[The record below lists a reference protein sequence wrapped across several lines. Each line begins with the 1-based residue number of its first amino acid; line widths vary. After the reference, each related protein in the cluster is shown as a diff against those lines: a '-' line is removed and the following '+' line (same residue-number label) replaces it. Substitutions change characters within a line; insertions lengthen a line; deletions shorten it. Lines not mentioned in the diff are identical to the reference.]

1 MQLRNQLL
9 SATVLSTGAL
19 AQMANNSTL
28 VLAPLTDSMSNSSMA
43 SDMTSGSASVSSAAT
58 MDMTALSASSGVDSL
73 SSLSSSSSTS
83 SVPLS
88 TCSIGTG
95 ATYTNQVQLDTLDGC
110 GVIVGDLTV
119 SGDVTSASLSDLV
132 ELDGDLVLYN
142 ATSLL
147 SFTAP
152 KLRKIDGKLSMQ
164 DLTVLATATFPE
176 LAEVDDIEM
185 VALPAITDFAVNL
198 GSVDN
203 ILISDTAL
211 EAIVGLGALQEINE
225 LNINNNRYLT
235 SFNSSLK
242 YVTESLQF
250 TFNGMETAVKFDDLI
265 WANNITLRD
274 VDSAS
279 FANLQY
285 VNASFGVINNTLTD
299 LNLNQL
305 VRVGQGFA
313 VESNDGL
320 TTVSADNLTFVGGGL
335 VLANNTALTNING
348 FSKLETIGGAL
359 IVRGDFNNF
368 TLPSLKSLRGSATL
382 DTTSSNFT
390 CDAFKHMQERGVI
403 EGDVFVCKNGAVSIS
418 EDLSSGVAVSTAMT
432 DEHGSTVSSTRT
444 HKDAAVGLSV
454 PATSFFGVV
463 AAVIFGFL

>member
-9 SATVLSTGAL
+9 SATVLSTGTL
-19 AQMANNSTL
+19 AQMVNNSTL
-28 VLAPLTDSMSNSSMA
+28 VLAPSTDSMSNSSIA
-43 SDMTSGSASVSSAAT
+43 IDMTTGSASVVSSAT
-58 MDMTALSASSGVDSL
+58 VGASDL
-73 SSLSSSSSTS
+73 SSVSSSSTS
-83 SVPLS
+83 TAPLS

-95 ATYTNQVQLDTLDGC
+95 ATYTNQVQMDTLDGC

-119 SGDVTSASLSDLV
+119 SGDITSAQLSNLV
-132 ELDGDLVLYN
+132 EIDGDLVLNN

-147 SFTAP
+147 SFSAP

-242 YVTESLQF
+242 YITESLQF
-250 TFNGMETAVKFDDLI
+250 TFNGMETEVKFDDLI

-285 VNASFGVINNTLTD
+285 VNASFGVINCTVSN
-299 LNLNQL
+299 LNLDHL

-320 TTVSADNLTFVGGGL
+320 TTVSADNLTYVGGGL
-335 VLANNTALTNING
+335 VLANNTDLTNING

-359 IVRGDFNNF
+359 IVKGDFNDF
-368 TLPSLKSLRGSATL
+368 SLPSLKSLRGSATL
-382 DTTSSNFT
+382 DTSSSNFT
-390 CDAFKHMQERGVI
+390 CDAFKRLQERGVI

-432 DEHGSTVSSTRT
+432 DEHGSTVSSTKT
-444 HKDAAVGLSV
+444 HKGGAVGLSV

-463 AAVIFGFL
+463 AAVIFGFM